1 MILVGNQRD
10 GGKDLALHLMKQ
22 ENEVVQLHSMR
33 GFASDNLV
41 SAFQETYA
49 ISRGTQ
55 CKKYLYSL
63 SLNPP
68 KGENA
73 SIKDFEAAIA
83 KIEDRLGLTKQPR
96 AIVFHEKHGSDGELR
111 RHAHAVWSRIDID
124 TMKAVQLSFDHPK
137 LQEISRDLYIKHDWK
152 MPEGHLNRK
161 LTDKRN
167 FSLVEWQ
174 QSKRAGKEP
183 KQIKTIFQ
191 DAWAISDSQTSFANA
206 LEEEGYILAKGDR
219 GHIAVDYQGEKYAVS
234 KWVGIKA
241 KQVRAKLGEADNL
254 QTIEQAHKQAASI
267 IIDRLSQ
274 LKAEQERQ
282 AKEKQKQLTKEA
294 EQQRKQ
300 HYAQRIQ
307 LARYQVQRFKDEDAM
322 RNARLRKG
330 IRGLFDRLTG
340 KRRRTLEQND
350 IETMRAKERDR
361 REQEL
366 HSIKEQNA
374 RSAMNQKAGMAR
386 KHFGEVANELKSDIQ
401 QIQTKA
407 EQSQEQKR
415 EAFKAKRRNQNERSK
430 RRRSKA
436 RDGPEFSF

>member
-1 MILVGNQRD
+1 MILVGNQRG

-33 GFASDNLV
+33 GFASNNLV
-41 SAFQETYA
+41 SALQETYA

-55 CKKYLYSL
+55 CKKYLYSI

-83 KIEDRLGLTKQPR
+83 KIEDKLGLAKQPR
-96 AIVFHEKHGSDGELR
+96 AIVFHEKHGADGELR
-111 RHAHAVWSRIDID
+111 RHAHAVWSRIDVN

-152 MPEGHLNRK
+152 MPEGHLNRE
-161 LTDKRN
+161 LTDNRN
-167 FSLVEWQ
+167 FSLAEWQ
-174 QSKRAGKEP
+174 QSKRAGKDP
-183 KQIKTIFQ
+183 KQIKAIFQ
-191 DAWAISDSQTSFANA
+191 NAWAISDSQTSFAHA
-206 LEEEGYILAKGDR
+206 LEEQGYILAKGDR

-234 KWVGIKA
+234 KWIGIKA

-267 IIDRLSQ
+267 VTNRLSQ

-282 AKEKQKQLTKEA
+282 AKETQQQLTKEA

-300 HYAQRIQ
+300 HYAEHIE
-307 LARYQVQRFKDEDAM
+307 LARHQVQRFKGEEAM

-350 IETMRAKERDR
+350 IETMQAKERDR

-366 HSIKEQNA
+366 HFIKKQNA
-374 RSAMNQKAGMAR
+374 RSVMNQKTATAR
-386 KHFGEVANELKSDIQ
+386 EEFRKVTNELKSDIQ

-407 EQSQEQKR
+407 EQSQKQKR
-415 EAFKAKRRNQNERSK
+415 EAFKAKRRSQNERP
-430 RRRSKA
+430 RRRKSRA
-436 RDGPEFSF
+436 RDGPEFGM